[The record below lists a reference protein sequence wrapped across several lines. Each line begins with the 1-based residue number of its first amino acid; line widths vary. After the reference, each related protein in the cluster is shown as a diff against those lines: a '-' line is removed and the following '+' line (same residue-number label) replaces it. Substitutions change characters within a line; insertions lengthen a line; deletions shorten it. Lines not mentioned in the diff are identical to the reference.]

1 MTKVL
6 EIIEKIKIAEEGQ
19 EKLDQVYYL
28 IARQRILY
36 KIWISD
42 AVEYLQKAAKTKRY
56 SKSKEKEIIEESK
69 DLYSFFEEREKEKKK
84 K

>member
-19 EKLDQVYYL
+19 EELDQLYYSV
-28 IARQRILY
+28 ARQRILY

-42 AVEYLQKAAKTKRY
+42 AMEYLQKAAKTKRY
-56 SKSKEKEIIEESK
+56 SKSEEKELIEESK
-69 DLYSFFEEREKEKKK
+69 NLYSFFDEREKKK
-84 K
+84 